1 MRSVTDFFKKVVKS
15 TNEQNEASVSA
26 MSKSVEVTSAGT
38 WSASSQLYSQQA
50 SSSNAVTTG
59 TSTTN
64 TNTNQGLRTIDSG
77 PAQPQLAKFPLT
89 MFGKII
95 THFLAQD
102 FNDTK

>member
-1 MRSVTDFFKKVVKS
+1 MRSVTGFFKKVVKS
-15 TNEQNEASVSA
+15 TNEQNEASASA

-38 WSASSQLYSQQA
+38 SSASSQQA
-50 SSSNAVTTG
+50 LSGNAVTTD

-95 THFLAQD
+95 THFLAKD
-102 FNDTK
+102 FNDTQ

>member
-1 MRSVTDFFKKVVKS
+1 MGSVTGFFKKVVKL
-15 TNEQNEASVSA
+15 TNEASASA

-38 WSASSQLYSQQA
+38 SSASSQLYSQQA
-50 SSSNAVTTG
+50 LSSNAVTTG
-59 TSTTN
+59 TTN
-64 TNTNQGLRTIDSG
+64 TNTNQGLRRIDSG

-95 THFLAQD
+95 TQFLAKD